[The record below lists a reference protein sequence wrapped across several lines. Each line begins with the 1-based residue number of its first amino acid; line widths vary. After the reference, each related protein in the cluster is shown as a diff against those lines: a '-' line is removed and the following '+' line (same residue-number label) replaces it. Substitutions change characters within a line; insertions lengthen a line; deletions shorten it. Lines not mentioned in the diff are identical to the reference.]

1 VEFGGESNS
10 ICLIFFIEINFCSW
24 QDFDLSGK
32 GHKINMVLIFSVDF
46 PKRMMIID
54 IQQIETQIRRIAK
67 TGSRGVALSRHC
79 REESMHDHNVDFQD
93 ILNVLNWGQVVHDP
107 DENCDMKFK
116 VNGSDLEGEP
126 LTVIVDLFD
135 NTSLLVIT
143 VW

>member
-1 VEFGGESNS
+1 
-10 ICLIFFIEINFCSW
+10 
-24 QDFDLSGK
+24 
-32 GHKINMVLIFSVDF
+32 
-46 PKRMMIID
+46 MMILD

-79 REESMHDHNVDFQD
+79 REESMPDHNVDFQD

-126 LTVIVDLFD
+126 LTVIVIFLDENSLFVK
-135 NTSLLVIT
+135 TL
-143 VW
+143 W